1 MEELIAKRYIKALL
15 SDSDIAFAQN
25 VTVVFE
31 ALSNSFENEKF
42 LNIISSNDVSAN
54 EKVSLLLDVVKSA
67 NSQRVDNFIRLLVE
81 NKRINIIPAIA
92 EELRK
97 NLADMTKTYSGVVL
111 SNTNIK
117 AKTIKD
123 LSKGLSEKYNSK
135 IVLSFEKTDFNG
147 IKVEVDDLGI
157 EINFSKDRINSQI
170 IEHIIKAI

>member
-15 SDSDIAFAQN
+15 SDSDIAFAQS
-25 VTVVFE
+25 VTTIFE
-31 ALSNSFENEKF
+31 SLSDSFKNEKF
-42 LNIISSNDVSAN
+42 LNIIASTNVSAD
-54 EKVSLLLDVVKSA
+54 EKASLLLDAVKSA
-67 NSQRVDNFIRLLVE
+67 NSQRVNNFIKLLVE

-117 AKTIKD
+117 AKIIKD

>member
-15 SDSDIAFAQN
+15 SDSDIAFVQN

-31 ALSNSFENEKF
+31 ALANSFENEKF
-42 LNIISSNDVSAN
+42 LNIVGSNDVSRD
-54 EKVSLLLDVVKSA
+54 EKASLLLEAVKSA
-67 NSQRVDNFIRLLVE
+67 NSQRVNNFIKLLVE
-81 NKRINIIPAIA
+81 NKRIAIIPAIA

-97 NLADMTKTYSGVVL
+97 NLANMTKTYSGVVL

-117 AKTIKD
+117 AKIIKD
-123 LSKGLSEKYNSK
+123 LSRGLGKKYNSR
-135 IVLSFEKTDFNG
+135 IVLSFKKTDFNG

>member
-15 SDSDIAFAQN
+15 SDSDIAFAQS
-25 VTVVFE
+25 VAIIFE
-31 ALSNSFENEKF
+31 GLSDSFKNKKF
-42 LNIISSNDVSAN
+42 LNIIASTDISAD
-54 EKVSLLLDVVKSA
+54 EKASLLLDAVKCA
-67 NSQRVDNFIRLLVE
+67 NSQRVNNFIKLLVE

-117 AKTIKD
+117 AKIIKD

>member
-15 SDSDIAFAQN
+15 SDSDIAFAQSI
-25 VTVVFE
+25 TVIFE
-31 ALSNSFENEKF
+31 GLSDSFKNEKF
-42 LNIISSNDVSAN
+42 LNIMASNDVSADD
-54 EKVSLLLDVVKSA
+54 KASLLLDAVKSA
-67 NSQRVDNFIRLLVE
+67 NSQKVNNFIKLLVE

-97 NLADMTKTYSGVVL
+97 NLANMTKTYSGVVL
-111 SNTNIK
+111 SNTNIR
-117 AKTIKD
+117 AKIIKNLSRG
-123 LSKGLSEKYNSK
+123 LSKKYNSK
-135 IVLSFEKTDFNG
+135 IVLSFKKTDFNG

>member
-15 SDSDIAFAQN
+15 TDSDIAFAQA
-25 VTVVFE
+25 VTIVFE
-31 ALSNSFENEKF
+31 ALANSFENEKF
-42 LNIISSNDVSAN
+42 SKIIASSDVNAD
-54 EKVSLLLDVVKSA
+54 EKISLLLDIVKPV
-67 NSQRVDNFIRLLVE
+67 NSQKVDNFIKLLVE
-81 NKRINIIPAIA
+81 NKRIDIIPAIA

-97 NLADMTKTYSGVVL
+97 NLANMTKTYSGLVL

>member
-15 SDSDIAFAQN
+15 SDSDIAFVRS
-25 VTVVFE
+25 VTIVFE
-31 ALSNSFENEKF
+31 GLSNSFKDKRF
-42 LNIISSNDVSAN
+42 LNIIDSNDVSAD
-54 EKVSLLLDVVKSA
+54 EKASLLLDAVKSA
-67 NSQRVDNFIRLLVE
+67 NSQRVNNFIKLLVE

-117 AKTIKD
+117 AKIIKD

-147 IKVEVDDLGI
+147 IKVEVNDLGI